1 MGGRDHSCEVCGL
14 GGLNSAFIGE
24 CECPPSA
31 DDPKRDREGEMCEA
45 AYRCESCDRPWIVF
59 AVHGEPTD
67 GVDDPRKCRFCEDGI
82 GRRIR

>member
-1 MGGRDHSCEVCGL
+1 VSRCAACNGIEDPTY
-14 GGLNSAFIGE
+14 
-24 CECPPSA
+24 PPDDRCNCWSPVPA
-31 DDPKRDREGEMCEA
+31 NDPKREREGEMCEA
-45 AYRCESCDRPWIVF
+45 AYRCRECGLPWLIF

>member
-1 MGGRDHSCEVCGL
+1 MSDEWLETVAR
-14 GGLNSAFIGE
+14 LNT
-24 CECPPSA
+24 PPANS
-31 DDPKRDREGEMCEA
+31 PHREREGELCEA

-67 GVDDPRKCRFCEDGI
+67 GVDDPRRCRFCEDGV

>member
-1 MGGRDHSCEVCGL
+1 MSEPA
-14 GGLNSAFIGE
+14 NSPLRE
-24 CECPPSA
+24 
-31 DDPKRDREGEMCEA
+31 REGELCEA

>member
-1 MGGRDHSCEVCGL
+1 MLPEQPALQEGSEVTLPANHPDRD
-14 GGLNSAFIGE
+14 
-24 CECPPSA
+24 
-31 DDPKRDREGEMCEA
+31 KRDPLVEA
-45 AYRCESCDRPWIVF
+45 AYRCRECNRPWLVW

>member
-1 MGGRDHSCEVCGL
+1 MGHYEEFYGEVELVFRKDG
-14 GGLNSAFIGE
+14 SSYKR
-24 CECPPSA
+24 PVPRA
-31 DDPKRDREGEMCEA
+31 DSPKREREGELCEA
-45 AYRCESCDRPWIVF
+45 AYRCDTCDRPWIVF